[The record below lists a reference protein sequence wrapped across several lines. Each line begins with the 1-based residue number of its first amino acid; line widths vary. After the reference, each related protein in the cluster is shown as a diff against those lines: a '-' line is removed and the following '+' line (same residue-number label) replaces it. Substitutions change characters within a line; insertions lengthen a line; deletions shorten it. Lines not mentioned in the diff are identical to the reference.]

1 MDCPICNKPMKK
13 IAWRIT
19 SNGKE
24 GEEYREYDRTNYH
37 CEADD
42 VWLETEIPTAK

>member
-1 MDCPICNKPMKK
+1 MCE
-13 IAWRIT
+13 ARIT